1 MVGNPAQ
8 TVDPS
13 RRVPPITRSRAAH
26 CQAAAPIRGTARSR
40 PVSSCTRQT
49 RFVPTG
55 PIVTKI
61 MIRTQGSPAPAHVRP
76 YRGPPGAPLERPQLR
91 QHPGER
97 ARPPAAAALPRL
109 IAQGLRRRGDAH
121 GRQPSPKFCRQGGRR
136 LCAANG
142 FHRPTVVCHC
152 QRTHRSF
159 ATPGRLHSGRVSMR

>member
-61 MIRTQGSPAPAHVRP
+61 MIRTQVAQRPRTSGRTAARQAPRWSGRNSASTPVSGLAR
-76 YRGPPGAPLERPQLR
+76 RRRRLAPLDRPR
-91 QHPGER
+91 VAPS
-97 ARPPAAAALPRL
+97 
-109 IAQGLRRRGDAH
+109 GDAH

-142 FHRPTVVCHC
+142 FHRPNVVCHC